1 MKKIIIATRNEKKF
15 EELKRL
21 LEDTG
26 NEFLS
31 LNDFPY
37 IEEIKEDGKTFEEN
51 AVKKAKEIM
60 LKTGITAI
68 ADDSGLVVPAL
79 HGEPGIYSARYAGE
93 PRDDKKNIE
102 KLLER
107 MKDLTERSA
116 YFICVIALAE
126 PDGDIR
132 TFEGRVNGIITHE
145 PKGDKGFG
153 YDPVFIP
160 QGMTRTFAEMEPEE
174 KDRLSHRMM
183 AIKLLKEHLKN
194 MSGREER

>member
-1 MKKIIIATRNEKKF
+1 MKKIIIATRNKKKF

-31 LNDFPY
+31 LNDFPD

-60 LKTGITAI
+60 MKTGISVI
-68 ADDSGLVVPAL
+68 SDDSGLVVPTL
-79 HGEPGIYSARYAGE
+79 GGEPGIYSARYAGE
-93 PRDDKKNIE
+93 PRDDRKNIE
-102 KLLER
+102 KLLDK
-107 MKDLTERSA
+107 MKNLTERRA
-116 YFICVIALAE
+116 YFICVIAFAE

-145 PKGDKGFG
+145 PRGNKGFG

-160 QGMTRTFAEMEPEE
+160 DGMTKTFAEMEPEE
-174 KDRLSHRMM
+174 KDRLSHRRK
-183 AIKLLKEHLKN
+183 AIELLEEYLKN
-194 MSGREER
+194 KN